1 MQNLND
7 ADHSAS
13 GDARHPELPVRDFE
27 LVEQV
32 KSGNDRAFSEIV
44 GRYEKKV
51 FFVIKRMLNDDDET
65 ADATQE
71 VFIKLHESLKRFRGD
86 ANLYTYIYRIATN
99 IAISYLRK
107 RKVRAVVRLDE
118 TISNMLAGG
127 NEPQRDIDQSELK
140 KLVSQ
145 AVAAL
150 PLQQRQVFILRF
162 YEELSYEEIAQV
174 MHRSLGALKANYF
187 HAMKKIGE
195 FLKNEMR

>member
-1 MQNLND
+1 MRFFRVWRYVESL
-7 ADHSAS
+7 
-13 GDARHPELPVRDFE
+13 ELPSSSDLE

-44 GRYEKKV
+44 SRYEKKV

-71 VFIKLHESLKRFRGD
+71 VFIKLHDSLKRFRGD

-99 IAISYLRK
+99 VAISYLRK

-118 TISNMLAGG
+118 AITNILTGG
-127 NEPQRDIDQSELK
+127 NEPQREADQGELK
-140 KLVSQ
+140 KLVAK

-150 PLQQRQVFILRF
+150 PVQQRQVFILRF

-195 FLKNEMR
+195 YLKNEMR